1 MFDAKNLL
9 NQVLGAP
16 KGESEKS
23 SSGGNFG
30 GIAGGALAGG
40 LAGLVTGTKTGR
52 KIGKNALK
60 YGGVALL
67 GGLAYKAWNDWQ
79 SGKGASPAGQSAA
92 QDAPAIAEPPAGSRF
107 LPQTEEQ
114 QDLSLSLVRAMIAA
128 TKADGNVSADEQQR
142 IFRHVNELDLDAEG
156 KAFIMDE
163 LARPLDIDAVASGA
177 SCSETAAE
185 IYAASLIAIDR
196 DGPAERGYL
205 SLLAARLNLDPSLVD
220 HLHANVDRAMA

>member
-9 NQVLGAP
+9 DQMLGAT
-16 KGESEKS
+16 KGVAEKTS
-23 SSGGNFG
+23 AGGNLG
-30 GIAGGALAGG
+30 GIAGGAVAGG

-60 YGGVALL
+60 FGGVALL

-79 SGKGASPAGQSAA
+79 SGKHASPPGQPAA
-92 QDAPAIAEPPAGSRF
+92 QDVPAIEEPPEGSRF
-107 LPQTEEQ
+107 LPRTEEQ

-128 TKADGNVSADEQQR
+128 TKADGHVSADEQQR
-142 IFRHVNELDLDAEG
+142 VFQHVNALDLDAEG

-163 LARPLDIDAVASGA
+163 LTSPLDIDAVASGA

-185 IYAASLIAIDR
+185 IYAASLIAI
-196 DGPAERGYL
+196 G
-205 SLLAARLNLDPSLVD
+205 LLGCVVQLP
-220 HLHANVDRAMA
+220 